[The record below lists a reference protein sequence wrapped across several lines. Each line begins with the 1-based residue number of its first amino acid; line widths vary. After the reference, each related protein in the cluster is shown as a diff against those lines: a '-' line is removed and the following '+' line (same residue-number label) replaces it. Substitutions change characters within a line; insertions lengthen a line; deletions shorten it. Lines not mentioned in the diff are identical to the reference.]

1 MSCYVLL
8 GGKGGEVGAVKKNLQ
23 VHIPYE
29 MLRDRIDGVVQARI
43 NPEVYLDG
51 SSLDRA
57 GGAELREFGR
67 RLAGEGL
74 SVTVH
79 GPFMDLSPGAVDE
92 VVRCASVERYL
103 QAIKAASY
111 LGARSIVLHA
121 DYDDRRFDDDVDMW
135 LSQSLRTWPGVAAIA
150 SDAGMVIAA
159 ENIFETGP
167 EPLKR
172 LVEAVDLPDFGLCLD
187 VGHLNI
193 FSKVSTREWLIQV
206 GAYIKELHLHDN
218 NGGYD
223 EHLAVGHGNIDFPE
237 FFGLIKEFV
246 ADVGASPTY
255 TIEPHGEDLVLPAI
269 KAVSEY
275 LE

>member
-1 MSCYVLL
+1 M
-8 GGKGGEVGAVKKNLQ
+8 AKKNLQ

-51 SSLDRA
+51 NSLDTA
-57 GGAELREFGR
+57 ADEELREFGR

-74 SVTVH
+74 GVTVH

-92 VVRCASVERYL
+92 VVRCASAERYA

-135 LSQSLRTWPGVAAIA
+135 LGQSLRTWPDVAAMA
-150 SDAGMVIAA
+150 GDAGMVIAA

-167 EPLKR
+167 EPLRR
-172 LVEAVDLPDFGLCLD
+172 LIEAVDMPDFGLCLD

-193 FSKVSTREWLIQV
+193 FSRVPTREWLSRI
-206 GAYIKELHLHDN
+206 GAFVKELHLHDN
-218 NGGYD
+218 NGSYD

-237 FFGLIKEFV
+237 FFSLIEEFV
-246 ADVGASPTY
+246 TGIGAAPVY
-255 TIEPHGEDLVLPAI
+255 TIEPHGEDLVMPAI
-269 KAVSEY
+269 KAVSPY